1 MYAAVCLDDFQV
13 MQAQFVQENNP
24 DGQTLQKLAERT
36 GLSRR
41 VIQVWFQNCRA
52 RHKKHASP
60 SHTSS
65 GPLSVLQP
73 ARLSPPLADELP
85 LSSYSSVGSPILTA
99 LHSYMDVGYPISSV
113 QSPGA
118 SYYTNEYL
126 DVHSPV
132 DPMLS

>member
-1 MYAAVCLDDFQV
+1 MVGSLRRRKEGFYCLFFLFCFVAYFFCFVC
-13 MQAQFVQENNP
+13 FVAYFCKL
-24 DGQTLQKLAERT
+24 QTFALIKT
-36 GLSRR
+36 FS
-41 VIQVWFQNCRA
+41 IQVWFQNCRA

-99 LHSYMDVGYPISSV
+99 LHSYMDGEE
-113 QSPGA
+113 A
-118 SYYTNEYL
+118 A
-126 DVHSPV
+126 
-132 DPMLS
+132 LSFILGVWRHCW